1 MKAAFLLTDIQTHK
15 ANLHVSGS
23 TAACCVLTPRNRET
37 GRRQLHTA
45 NCGDARVVLARGG
58 KTAMRLTHDHKA
70 TTIEEK
76 KRIEADGGFVLRGR
90 VLGILAVSRSFGDHA
105 LKPYVPALPYT
116 KSIEISD
123 EDTFI
128 IIACDGVWDVMSDQE
143 AVDFVA
149 NLLASTASDVPRF
162 QKQAAHALVQE
173 ALRRRT
179 TDNITAQIVLL

>member
-1 MKAAFLLTDIQTHK
+1 MMLSCKCVSVAEEMNPSFRRTMEDAHVTVDNFAGIEGQGYFAVYDGHGGRAIVEFVEKYLHINLEAEVKEAVESKRSFAECMKAAFLLTDIQTHK

-76 KRIEADGGFVLRGR
+76 KRIEADGGFVLRG
-90 VLGILAVSRSFGDHA
+90 VLGILAVS
-105 LKPYVPALPYT
+105 
-116 KSIEISD
+116 
-123 EDTFI
+123 
-128 IIACDGVWDVMSDQE
+128 GVLE
-143 AVDFVA
+143 
-149 NLLASTASDVPRF
+149 
-162 QKQAAHALVQE
+162 
-173 ALRRRT
+173 T
-179 TDNITAQIVLL
+179 TR